1 MANNLIPEELEQLI
15 QEYLT
20 DGVLSDKERA
30 VILKKAEGMGL
41 DRDEIDLYLDAQV
54 QKIDQATDAAVR
66 KQRGK
71 TCPYCG
77 KSVPQL
83 VDKCPH
89 CGEDIT
95 AEASEELQE
104 IFENLEE
111 ALVNMKSRTDYAKNK
126 AIVERYA
133 RKAKMYYGGNPKIQK
148 LLAEVNTE
156 MKQAERNA
164 VIAETKGT
172 IQYFMESRWTWF
184 GIEVTLL
191 IVLFIISYNIWRNAD
206 GNFYSVYSGARVT
219 AQGEVA
225 FIFLLIPEA
234 IAFIIAI
241 IFTAKWANK
250 GNRAGDDE

>member
-1 MANNLIPEELEQLI
+1 MAKQLIPEELDQLI

-111 ALVNMKSRTDYAKNK
+111 ALVNMKSRTNYAKNK

-148 LLAEVNTE
+148 LLEEVNAE
-156 MKQAERNA
+156 MKQAEINA
-164 VIAETKGT
+164 ALGTAKDAGVSAFQGIINTTKYLGKNK
-172 IQYFMESRWTWF
+172 WF
-184 GIEVTLL
+184 WAALP
-191 IVLFIISYNIWRNAD
+191 FPA
-206 GNFYSVYSGARVT
+206 
-219 AQGEVA
+219 
-225 FIFLLIPEA
+225 
-234 IAFIIAI
+234 AI
-241 IFTAKWANK
+241 IFFTLGDGWVIL
-250 GNRAGDDE
+250 GVFVLLGGVYGLIFTSGLHNR

>member
-1 MANNLIPEELEQLI
+1 MAKQLIPEELEQLI

-41 DRDEIDLYLDAQV
+41 DRDEVDLYLDAQV

-104 IFENLEE
+104 IFENLED
-111 ALVNMKSRTDYAKNK
+111 ALVNMKSRTNYTKNK

-148 LLAEVNTE
+148 LLEEVNAE
-156 MKQAERNA
+156 MKRAEMNA

-172 IQYFMESRWTWF
+172 IQYYMKSRWTWF

-206 GNFYSVYSGARVT
+206 GNFASWGAVT
-219 AQGEVA
+219 NQGVLA
-225 FIFLLIPEA
+225 FMFLLIPEA
-234 IAFIIAI
+234 IAFIFAI
-241 IFTAKWANK
+241 IGTAKWANK